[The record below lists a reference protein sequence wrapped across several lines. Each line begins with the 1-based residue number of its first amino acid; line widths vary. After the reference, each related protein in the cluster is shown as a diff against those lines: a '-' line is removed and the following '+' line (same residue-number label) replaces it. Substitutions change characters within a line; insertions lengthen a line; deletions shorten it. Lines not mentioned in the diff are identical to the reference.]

1 MTRRLPAL
9 CFVALGALGASQASP
24 PDGRALFDREC
35 ATCHTGEAGSRAPAR
50 EVLRERSPEAILF
63 ALTAGGMRPFGAH
76 LSGVERRV
84 VAEYLSGKPI
94 SGDVTGSSVGRCSA
108 ASAFSL
114 DSSAPGWNGWSP
126 TITNTRFQSAAGA
139 GLTGAG
145 PSTAR
150 AEVGIRLSRR
160 DLGVVAADR
169 CRRTHVRRAA
179 RTALYIPST
188 PRADASSG
196 HSAPRAV
203 CGPPS
208 PSGRA
213 EGAPSP
219 RTSATLSPPRM
230 RSTQRQG
237 RFSGPQGRHASP
249 VPHHGNARA
258 ATGNLLY
265 VPHLLVRGNDGRES
279 AVRVLHVSR

>member
-24 PDGRALFDREC
+24 PDGRALFDCEC

-139 GLTGAG
+139 GLTSVDLPRLALKWAFGFPDATSAWSQPTVVGGRMFVGSQNGTVYSLDAASGCIYWAFSAQSSVRTAVTIGPRGGGAFAAYFG
-145 PSTAR
+145 DTFSTAYALDAATGALLWSR
-150 AEVGIRLSRR
+150 KVDTHPLSRIT
-160 DLGVVAADR
+160 G
-169 CRRTHVRRAA
+169 TP
-179 RTALYIPST
+179 ALY
-188 PRADASSG
+188 
-196 HSAPRAV
+196 
-203 CGPPS
+203 
-208 PSGRA
+208 
-213 EGAPSP
+213 
-219 RTSATLSPPRM
+219 
-230 RSTQRQG
+230 
-237 RFSGPQGRHASP
+237 
-249 VPHHGNARA
+249 
-258 ATGNLLY
+258 GNLLY
-265 VPHLLVRGNDGRES
+265 VPTSSFEETTGANPQVP
-279 AVRVLHVSR
+279 VLHVSR